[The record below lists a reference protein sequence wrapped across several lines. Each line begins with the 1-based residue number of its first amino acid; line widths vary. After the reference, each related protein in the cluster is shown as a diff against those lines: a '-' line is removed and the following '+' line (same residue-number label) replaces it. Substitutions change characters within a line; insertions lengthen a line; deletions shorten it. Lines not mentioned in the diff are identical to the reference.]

1 MYLYPVMTPNEVRD
15 ALVPIREELDSVLG
29 KIYWQDGM
37 AHVFAALH
45 AAVENVKIARDYTH
59 RA

>member
-1 MYLYPVMTPNEVRD
+1 MTPQEIRD

-29 KIYWQDGM
+29 KIYWQDSM
-37 AHVFAALH
+37 APVFAALH

-59 RA
+59 RV

>member
-1 MYLYPVMTPNEVRD
+1 MNPEELRE
-15 ALVPIREELDSVLG
+15 ALVPVREELDRVLG

-45 AAVENVKIARDYTH
+45 AAVENIKLARDLSH

>member
-1 MYLYPVMTPNEVRD
+1 MTPNEVRD
-15 ALVPIREELDSVLG
+15 ALVPIREELDAVLG